1 MASFQLGRD
10 ADAAAAMH
18 RVLALR
24 PGDGLAH
31 EWIAAID
38 ALGGALRS
46 SEDHLAIFRRSV
58 PGHTLASL
66 RDTERSRQPLF
77 KRQRDRFYEGLRR
90 AGLP

>member
-1 MASFQLGRD
+1 MAAFQLGRD

-24 PGDGLAH
+24 PDNGLAH
-31 EWIAAID
+31 EWIASIE
-38 ALGGALRS
+38 ALGGAPSS
-46 SEDHLAIFRRSV
+46 SEDHLAIFCRTV
-58 PGHTLASL
+58 PGHTLESL